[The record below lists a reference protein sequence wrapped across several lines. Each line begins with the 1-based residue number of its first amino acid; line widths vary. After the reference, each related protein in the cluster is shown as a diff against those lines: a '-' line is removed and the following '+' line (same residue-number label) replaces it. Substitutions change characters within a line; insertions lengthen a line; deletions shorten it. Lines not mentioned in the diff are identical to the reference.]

1 MFTKIS
7 LGDILLS
14 PPENSIYGLME
25 ISDKRQNNET
35 DTTMENNNN
44 LTQEDERE
52 KLLRELSVKA
62 ENLRIKYSEL
72 SPAEEKELNDIL
84 GKIALLENQKN
95 NCFFPCD
102 LQPLTKIDDE
112 ATSAYNTSSGRACLH
127 FATGHCHGNNQSEY
141 P

>member
-44 LTQEDERE
+44 LTQEDESGSGDAE
-52 KLLRELSVKA
+52 K
-62 ENLRIKYSEL
+62 
-72 SPAEEKELNDIL
+72 
-84 GKIALLENQKN
+84 
-95 NCFFPCD
+95 
-102 LQPLTKIDDE
+102 
-112 ATSAYNTSSGRACLH
+112 
-127 FATGHCHGNNQSEY
+127 
-141 P
+141 

>member
-62 ENLRIKYSEL
+62 ENLRIL
-72 SPAEEKELNDIL
+72 S
-84 GKIALLENQKN
+84 
-95 NCFFPCD
+95 C
-102 LQPLTKIDDE
+102 PLPRKR
-112 ATSAYNTSSGRACLH
+112 N
-127 FATGHCHGNNQSEY
+127 
-141 P
+141 

>member
-7 LGDILLS
+7 LGDTLLS

-44 LTQEDERE
+44 LTQED
-52 KLLRELSVKA
+52 LRELSVKA

-95 NCFFPCD
+95 N
-102 LQPLTKIDDE
+102 
-112 ATSAYNTSSGRACLH
+112 
-127 FATGHCHGNNQSEY
+127 
-141 P
+141 

>member
-7 LGDILLS
+7 LGDTLLS

-72 SPAEEKELNDIL
+72 SPSEEKELNDIL

-95 NCFFPCD
+95 N
-102 LQPLTKIDDE
+102 
-112 ATSAYNTSSGRACLH
+112 
-127 FATGHCHGNNQSEY
+127 
-141 P
+141 

>member
-1 MFTKIS
+1 
-7 LGDILLS
+7 
-14 PPENSIYGLME
+14 ME

-62 ENLRIKYSEL
+62 ENLRIKYSKL

-95 NCFFPCD
+95 N
-102 LQPLTKIDDE
+102 
-112 ATSAYNTSSGRACLH
+112 
-127 FATGHCHGNNQSEY
+127 
-141 P
+141 

>member
-84 GKIALLENQKN
+84 GKIALFEPHQN
-95 NCFFPCD
+95 N
-102 LQPLTKIDDE
+102 
-112 ATSAYNTSSGRACLH
+112 
-127 FATGHCHGNNQSEY
+127 
-141 P
+141 

>member
-7 LGDILLS
+7 LGDTLLS

-72 SPAEEKELNDIL
+72 SPAEEKEMVGVLV
-84 GKIALLENQKN
+84 LEGDVL
-95 NCFFPCD
+95 D
-102 LQPLTKIDDE
+102 LVVTSQDAFQTVTNAEEVPDAATEFLAVDGAANLTHAQGE
-112 ATSAYNTSSGRACLH
+112 
-127 FATGHCHGNNQSEY
+127 EV
-141 P
+141 

>member
-1 MFTKIS
+1 
-7 LGDILLS
+7 
-14 PPENSIYGLME
+14 ME

-52 KLLRELSVKA
+52 KSLKA

-95 NCFFPCD
+95 N
-102 LQPLTKIDDE
+102 
-112 ATSAYNTSSGRACLH
+112 
-127 FATGHCHGNNQSEY
+127 
-141 P
+141 

>member
-1 MFTKIS
+1 
-7 LGDILLS
+7 
-14 PPENSIYGLME
+14 ME

-52 KLLRELSVKA
+52 LLRELSVKA

-95 NCFFPCD
+95 N
-102 LQPLTKIDDE
+102 
-112 ATSAYNTSSGRACLH
+112 
-127 FATGHCHGNNQSEY
+127 
-141 P
+141 

>member
-72 SPAEEKELNDIL
+72 SLSLIH
-84 GKIALLENQKN
+84 I
-95 NCFFPCD
+95 
-102 LQPLTKIDDE
+102 
-112 ATSAYNTSSGRACLH
+112 
-127 FATGHCHGNNQSEY
+127 
-141 P
+141 

>member
-72 SPAEEKELNDIL
+72 SSAEEKELNDIL

-95 NCFFPCD
+95 N
-102 LQPLTKIDDE
+102 
-112 ATSAYNTSSGRACLH
+112 
-127 FATGHCHGNNQSEY
+127 
-141 P
+141 

>member
-72 SPAEEKELNDIL
+72 APAEEKELNDIL

-95 NCFFPCD
+95 N
-102 LQPLTKIDDE
+102 
-112 ATSAYNTSSGRACLH
+112 
-127 FATGHCHGNNQSEY
+127 
-141 P
+141 

>member
-1 MFTKIS
+1 
-7 LGDILLS
+7 
-14 PPENSIYGLME
+14 ME

-62 ENLRIKYSEL
+62 ENLRIKYFEL

-95 NCFFPCD
+95 N
-102 LQPLTKIDDE
+102 
-112 ATSAYNTSSGRACLH
+112 
-127 FATGHCHGNNQSEY
+127 
-141 P
+141 

>member
-1 MFTKIS
+1 
-7 LGDILLS
+7 
-14 PPENSIYGLME
+14 ME

-62 ENLRIKYSEL
+62 EKLRIKYSEL

-95 NCFFPCD
+95 N
-102 LQPLTKIDDE
+102 
-112 ATSAYNTSSGRACLH
+112 
-127 FATGHCHGNNQSEY
+127 
-141 P
+141 